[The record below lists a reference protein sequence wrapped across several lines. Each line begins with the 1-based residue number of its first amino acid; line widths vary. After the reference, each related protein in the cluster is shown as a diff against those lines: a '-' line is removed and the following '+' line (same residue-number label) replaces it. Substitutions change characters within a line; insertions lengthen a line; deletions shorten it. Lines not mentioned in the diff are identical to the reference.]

1 MRVRIQCQ
9 RLARVTELRGELRHR
24 NTLPELHA
32 CVAVSQVMRPTPS
45 PILLGG
51 APAGFGRP
59 RVPPQSGH
67 GGGGL
72 LSSSGT
78 SHHDRPGGS
87 GWHSAARPLSSS
99 VGIRSHC
106 AVASSIERLARSRT
120 SAGVIR
126 LEPESGMDTVP
137 PFQSKAPGAAG
148 LAAAPRGGAKVTVR
162 KDALLAQS
170 MGPTLG
176 PLGASVEALRRTPQ
190 AQCET
195 ERRGRTALRRR
206 WVAKGSPNPRRVR
219 PLDVIPPLRSLQ
231 TFARR
236 PVTAETTPGT
246 HEHGI

>member
-1 MRVRIQCQ
+1 MAGAGVR
-9 RLARVTELRGELRHR
+9 ARS
-24 NTLPELHA
+24 P
-32 CVAVSQVMRPTPS
+32 VAVAPTQREEHASTHPVPATCARDRAARRAPS
-45 PILLGG
+45 PEHPPG
-51 APAGFGRP
+51 ASRL
-59 RVPPQSGH
+59 RSG
-67 GGGGL
+67 
-72 LSSSGT
+72 
-78 SHHDRPGGS
+78 
-87 GWHSAARPLSSS
+87 
-99 VGIRSHC
+99 
-106 AVASSIERLARSRT
+106 VASHADESASIERLARSRT

-137 PFQSKAPGAAG
+137 PFQSKAPRSGRASC
-148 LAAAPRGGAKVTVR
+148 RTQGGAKVTVR

-176 PLGASVEALRRTPQ
+176 PLGASVEALRRTLQ

-236 PVTAETTPGT
+236 PVTAETTPGPD
-246 HEHGI
+246 EHGI